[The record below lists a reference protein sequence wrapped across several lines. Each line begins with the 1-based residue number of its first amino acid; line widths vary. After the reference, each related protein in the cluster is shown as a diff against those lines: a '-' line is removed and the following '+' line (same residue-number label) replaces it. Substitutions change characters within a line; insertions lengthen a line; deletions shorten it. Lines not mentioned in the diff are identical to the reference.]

1 MAKHINI
8 SSADEMIKFG
18 KQLSKNLKGGDVIYL
33 NGDLGAG
40 KTTLTKGIIKGL
52 GYDGNIKSPT
62 FTLVESYQPTD
73 LDVHHFDMY
82 RIADPEELEWMGIR
96 DYFNDQSIVIIEWP
110 EKGEGFLPNANI
122 KINISYLENGRAIE
136 IIES

>member
-1 MAKHINI
+1 MEKQINI
-8 SSADEMIKFG
+8 SSSEQMIQFG
-18 KQLSKNLKGGDVIYL
+18 QNLSKQLKGGDIIYL

-62 FTLVESYQPTD
+62 FTLVESYSPSEVD
-73 LDVHHFDMY
+73 IHHFDLY

-96 DYFNDQSIVIIEWP
+96 DYFNENSIVLIEWP
-110 EKGEGFLPNANI
+110 EKGEGFLPEANI
-122 KINISYLENGRAIE
+122 EINISYLEEGRHIE
-136 IIES
+136 IFHN